1 MKKTVIALL
10 SLALALQAAADVQ
23 LLPAGEFVG
32 RDGRPGNGLTWN
44 LTDAQ
49 GQALAA
55 KLTARHATVQFNY
68 DYEHQAMLADKNG
81 QPAPAS
87 GWASTFEWRAGVGLF
102 ALNVQWTASAKRMIE
117 GGEYKYISPVI
128 VFDKAT
134 GEVLDV
140 LNASLVNIP
149 NLDLNPVAQERM
161 AALNANFSNANF
173 STTNPEPTDMNP
185 LLMALLKA
193 LNLPATAATTEA
205 QALGAIA
212 ALKAAVPEGV
222 TKVLGL
228 PATAAESD
236 LVTALAALKA
246 NADKA
251 GDLTTQ
257 VAALKAA
264 APGVDG
270 KPDPA
275 KYVTIEALNEVSAQV
290 AQLKA
295 AQSGNEVDALIETA
309 RTEGRL
315 YTPQQETAWRDVGKT
330 NIAQLKSLIAANA
343 PVLALA
349 GLNQTGGKQL
359 EKRDPNAAATAD
371 ELAMCKNM
379 GLTLE
384 QFRAGADAAA

>member
-1 MKKTVIALL
+1 MKKNVLALL

-32 RDGRPGNGLTWN
+32 RDGRPGNGLTWK
-44 LTDAQ
+44 LSDAQ

-55 KLTARHATVQFNY
+55 RLTSKHAAVQFNL

-87 GWASTFEWRAGVGLF
+87 GWATAFEWRAGVGLF
-102 ALNVQWTASAKRMIE
+102 ALNVQWTANAKRMIE

-128 VFDKAT
+128 VFDKTT
-134 GEVLDV
+134 GEVRDV

-161 AALNANFSNANF
+161 AALNASF
-173 STTNPEPTDMNP
+173 STTNPEPSDMNP
-185 LLMALLKA
+185 LLAKLLAA
-193 LNLPATAATTEA
+193 LNLPATDATTEA
-205 QALGAIA
+205 QALGAVA
-212 ALKAAVPEGV
+212 ALKAAVPESV

-228 PATAAESD
+228 PATTAESD

-251 GDLTTQ
+251 AELTTQ
-257 VAALKAA
+257 VASLKSAKPGEPDPTKYVALEKFTELNNEVAGLKAA
-264 APGVDG
+264 GIDRTVNELIAEARLAGKCSPVVEEVWRGIGKVD
-270 KPDPA
+270 
-275 KYVTIEALNEVSAQV
+275 V

-295 AQSGNEVDALIETA
+295 LIEK
-309 RTEGRL
+309 
-315 YTPQQETAWRDVGKT
+315 TP
-330 NIAQLKSLIAANA
+330 AN
-343 PVLALA
+343 PALA
-349 GLNQTGGKQL
+349 GLSQTGGKQI

-384 QFRAGADAAA
+384 QFRAGAEAAA